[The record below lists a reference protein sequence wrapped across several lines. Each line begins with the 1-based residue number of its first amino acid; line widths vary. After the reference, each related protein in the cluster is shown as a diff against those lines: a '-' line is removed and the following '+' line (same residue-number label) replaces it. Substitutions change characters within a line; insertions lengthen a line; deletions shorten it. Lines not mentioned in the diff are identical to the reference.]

1 MLDLEQIESFYP
13 EKFKVFKKNILREY
27 LQYKTLDIIFNS
39 IYLNKVVFM
48 GGTAI
53 RIIYNNNRFSEDLD
67 FDNLEMNYTE
77 FKRLSSLIKYKL
89 SLEGYKIEVST
100 RKKNAFIASLR
111 IKDILY
117 QFGLSPHPENK
128 MLIEVDAEAQNF
140 KYEPDK
146 KIINKFD
153 VFTSVNIVPLEI
165 LLSQKIFAI
174 LNRPRT
180 MGRDLYDAIFLF
192 GRTAPDLQYL
202 KEKAG
207 LESFD
212 NVKKALIQKIKKLD
226 LKKMAEDIKPFIF
239 DKTDVKK
246 IELFTDYINSL

>member
-13 EKFKVFKKNILREY
+13 EKFRVFKKNILREY

-67 FDNLEMNYTE
+67 FDNLGMNYKE
-77 FKRLSSLIKYKL
+77 FKKLSNLIKDKL

-100 RKKNAFIASLR
+100 RQKNAFIASLR

-140 KYEPDK
+140 KYKPDK

-153 VFTSVNIVPLEI
+153 VFTSINVVPLEI

-174 LNRPRT
+174 LNRPRS
-180 MGRDLYDAIFLF
+180 MGRDFYDTIFLF

-212 NVKKALIQKIKKLD
+212 NIKKALIQKSNQLD
-226 LKKMAEDIKPFIF
+226 LKKMAEDIKPFIS
-239 DKTDVKK
+239 DKTDINK
-246 IELFTDYINSL
+246 IELFAEYIKSL

>member
-13 EKFKVFKKNILREY
+13 EKFRVFKKNILREY

-67 FDNLEMNYTE
+67 FDNLGMNYKE
-77 FKRLSSLIKYKL
+77 FKKLSNLIKDKL

-100 RKKNAFIASLR
+100 RQKNAFISSLR

-140 KYEPDK
+140 KYKPDK

-153 VFTSVNIVPLEI
+153 VFTSINVVPLEI

-174 LNRPRT
+174 LNRPRS
-180 MGRDLYDAIFLF
+180 MGRDLYDTIFLF
-192 GRTAPDLQYL
+192 GRAAPDLQYL

-212 NVKKALIQKIKKLD
+212 NIKKALIQKSNQLD

-239 DKTDVKK
+239 DKTDIKK
-246 IELFTDYINSL
+246 IELFAEYIKSL

>member
-13 EKFKVFKKNILREY
+13 EKFRVFKKNILREY

-67 FDNLEMNYTE
+67 FDNLGMNYEE
-77 FKRLSSLIKYKL
+77 FKKLSNLIKDKL

-100 RKKNAFIASLR
+100 RQKNAFISSLR

-140 KYEPDK
+140 KYKPDK

-153 VFTSVNIVPLEI
+153 VFTSINVVPLEI

-174 LNRPRT
+174 LNRPRP
-180 MGRDLYDAIFLF
+180 MGRDLYDTVFLF

-207 LESFD
+207 LESF
-212 NVKKALIQKIKKLD
+212 NNIKKALIQKSNQLD

-239 DKTDVKK
+239 DKTDINK
-246 IELFTDYINSL
+246 IELFAEYIKSL